1 MVVSSIRESFTAPWG
16 RSNGV
21 TWSIT
26 TICDSSSYDFYSL
39 NIGMKGGGVKKKKT

>member
-1 MVVSSIRESFTAPWG
+1 MVVSSMRESFKAPWG

-26 TICDSSSYDFYSL
+26 TICTSSSYDFYSL
-39 NIGMKGGGVKKKKT
+39 NIGMKGGGVRKKES